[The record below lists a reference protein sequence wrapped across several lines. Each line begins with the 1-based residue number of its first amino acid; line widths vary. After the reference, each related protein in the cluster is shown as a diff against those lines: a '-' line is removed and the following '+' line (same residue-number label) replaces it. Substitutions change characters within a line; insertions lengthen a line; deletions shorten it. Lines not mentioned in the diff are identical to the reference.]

1 MIPKFLLSKRKE
13 SKKKKRKEPLNNSD
27 IIEEKL
33 EDSLGKYQSN
43 LKLVRVD
50 DIQHNDMS
58 RVIVLRTFLLAPQ
71 SLTDH

>member
-13 SKKKKRKEPLNNSD
+13 SKKKRKEPLNNSD

-50 DIQHNDMS
+50 DILHNDMS
-58 RVIVLRTFLLAPQ
+58 RVIVLRTLLLAPQ